1 MIGIQDST
9 TSDFASI
16 IKGGAKFVVP
26 KFQRDYSWDKE
37 QWDDLWQDVE
47 HLKETNDYHY
57 MGYLVL
63 QNQDGKV
70 YQIIDGQQRFT
81 TITLLVLS
89 VVKRIKEL
97 GNSDEKEKLRV
108 QSLMDTYVGSL
119 DSVTLE
125 YNNKLVL
132 NRNNNDYYKD
142 YIVKL
147 GRLRVG
153 SMTATQKLM
162 RGCFE
167 FFDKKLKE
175 GEFADYDGQQFAEF
189 ITYIVDHLYFTRINV
204 SDEMNAFRVFE
215 TLNARGVQLSSADLL
230 KNYLFSLVDQS
241 EPHASRLDILEAKWT
256 KLTNTIKTEKL
267 PEFIR
272 YYWNISHK
280 SIRSKDVF
288 KAIRTGVTDENG
300 VFKIM
305 DEMVS
310 YADIYAALHDP
321 QSGMWENAEVK
332 SLIGLLKLFSFK
344 QPYSTLM
351 VAYEKLEDED
361 FLKLLRNIIYICFR
375 YNVICDKNPNDQE
388 APFND
393 LAMTINETGQAKLAI
408 LSRIIV
414 DDEQFKNAFATCSFP
429 DNGSNLKKVRYILG
443 KIEKF
448 KGGVGD
454 VSFDRENSS
463 IEHIL
468 PQNYFEKWDIDNDE
482 ATRVVNRLGNMC
494 LLDRV
499 ENSKLGNQTYLEKKD
514 IYLKSEYKTTK
525 AIGEHFN
532 DWSEEMVDTRQKRM
546 SDVAVSIWKIDNEII
561 GKN

>member
-16 IKGGAKFVVP
+16 IKGGAKFIVP

-47 HLKETNDYHY
+47 HLKEANDYHY

-81 TITLLVLS
+81 TITLLVLA

-97 GNSDEKEKLRV
+97 GNGDENEKLRV
-108 QSLMDTYVGSL
+108 QSLMDTYVGSR

-147 GRLRVG
+147 DRLRVS

-175 GEFADYDGQQFAEF
+175 DKFADYNGQQFAEF
-189 ITYIVDHLYFTRINV
+189 ITYIVDNLYFTRINV

-241 EPHASRLDILEAKWT
+241 KPHASRIDTLEAKWA

-280 SIRSKDVF
+280 SIRSKEVF
-288 KAIRTGVTDENG
+288 KAIRTGVIDEVE

-321 QSGMWENAEVK
+321 QSEMWESQEVK

-344 QPYSTLM
+344 QPFSTLM
-351 VAYEKLEDED
+351 VAYEKLNNED

-388 APFND
+388 SPFND
-393 LAMTINETGQAKLAI
+393 LAMTINSTGQANLGI
-408 LSRIIV
+408 LNRIIV

-429 DNGSNLKKVRYILG
+429 DTGSNLKKVRYILG
-443 KIEKF
+443 KIEKY
-448 KGGVGD
+448 KGGLGD
-454 VSFDRENSS
+454 VTFDRENAS

-468 PQNYFEKWDIDNDE
+468 PQNYSEKWDVDNDE
-482 ATRVVNRLGNMC
+482 ATRIVNRLGNMC
-494 LLDRV
+494 LLDRGK
-499 ENSKLGNQTYLEKKD
+499 NSKLGNQTYSEKKK
-514 IYLKSEYKTTK
+514 IYFESEYMTTK
-525 AIGEHFN
+525 AIGEHFDN
-532 DWSEEMVDTRQKRM
+532 WNEEMVNIRQKRM
-546 SDVAVSIWKIDNEII
+546 SEAAVSIWKINI
-561 GKN
+561 

>member
-468 PQNYFEKWDIDNDE
+468 PQNYSEKWDIDNDE

-546 SDVAVSIWKIDNEII
+546 SDVAASIWKIDNEII